1 MKNRSSVIIIPIL
14 TAMTLAVS
22 TTVVSAASMA
32 TYEFTL
38 TGTQMMS
45 YTFVNGASGSS
56 PVDNG
61 LYTGARLFKTW
72 DNQAGDY
79 TAQYAS
85 YQRSSN
91 RDFVLWTLGE
101 DKIVD
106 LQLWGYGG
114 NGNNWGETY
123 KVQDWV
129 SASSTDP
136 NWHPYIDSWLPSW
149 GPTPANNNGDLQDWW
164 ASDDAEWDY
173 DYNHGFGFHE
183 SSYPEFTF
191 SLTLDMDDP
200 AFYGNSSPWYNNQE
214 GQMVFWFGAWAMNID
229 GNFTGFYEGNVILQG
244 ELANTVPEP
253 ASLFL
258 FGMGLVTILAGTRC
272 RKK

>member
-1 MKNRSSVIIIPIL
+1 MRKRFSIILLLVL
-14 TAMTLAVS
+14 TAITLAAS
-22 TTVVSAASMA
+22 TTVYAASMA

-38 TGTQMMS
+38 TGIEIVS
-45 YTFVNGASGSS
+45 YTVYNGASGSS
-56 PVDNG
+56 PVDND
-61 LYTGARLFKTW
+61 LYSGARLFKTW
-72 DNQAGDY
+72 DNQQWQY
-79 TAQYAS
+79 TDQYAS
-85 YQRSSN
+85 YQQSSN
-91 RDFVLWTLGE
+91 RDFISWTLGG

-114 NGNNWGETY
+114 RGNNWGERY

-136 NWHPYIDSWLPSW
+136 NWHPYIDSWPSSW

-173 DYNHGFGFHE
+173 DYNHGFGFYE
-183 SSYPEFTF
+183 TSYPEFTF

-200 AFYGNSSPWYNNQE
+200 AFYGNSSPWYDDRE
-214 GQMVFWFGAWAMNID
+214 GQMVFWFGAWTMDID

-253 ASLFL
+253 ASLLL
-258 FGMGLVTILAGTRC
+258 FGMGLVTVLAGTRC
-272 RKK
+272 RRK